1 MKVCKSLRAANV
13 WFISLHSTHQHATL
27 NSPLTST
34 ESAYHS
40 LLPTHLMHARSMLLS
55 HLTHVRPCPLLTSF
69 LLIHLSL
76 NCKQSSAAYQ
86 LIEVSLSLSLSL
98 PSWQFPFAGKLTT
111 RTTQPSLALSFHH
124 DWSRTNKSA
133 PSVLASKQNTI
144 RAAERGAWVERQAT
158 NYLCWCACMCV
169 PVCVFVSWSICL
181 NTHGDNKDCEP
192 KTRR

>member
-1 MKVCKSLRAANV
+1 
-13 WFISLHSTHQHATL
+13 
-27 NSPLTST
+27 
-34 ESAYHS
+34 
-40 LLPTHLMHARSMLLS
+40 MHARSMLLS
-55 HLTHVRPCPLLTSF
+55 HLTHVRPCPQLTSF

-86 LIEVSLSLSLSL
+86 LIAVSLAL
-98 PSWQFPFAGKLTT
+98 PRWLFPFADKFTT
-111 RTTQPSLALSFHH
+111 PHQPSLALSFHH

-144 RAAERGAWVERQAT
+144 RAAERGTWVERQAP

-169 PVCVFVSWSICL
+169 RVCVRLFVSWSICL